1 MGDITGYDLPMK
13 EDILELYPDSG
24 QTHRLQGLYLHQLPA
39 RTGQP
44 FIYTNYITSLDGR
57 IALPA
62 AGRRSNLVP
71 PAIAN
76 PRDWRLFQ
84 ELAAQADLLI
94 SSARYFRQAAEQEAQ
109 SELPVGLSPEF
120 DDLREWRLEQ
130 GLSAQPDIAILSAS
144 LNIPIAALEAYAG
157 RKIYIITGN
166 DADQKQID
174 AITGESHAQIIR
186 CGDARHVD
194 PAQLKISLGA
204 LGYQHIY
211 AIAGPS
217 VLHALVRGNALDRL
231 YLTTAHC
238 LLGGQEFDTLTWGPE
253 FSPACKLPL
262 RALYLDQR
270 MPEGAGQTLAVYGR

>member
-1 MGDITGYDLPMK
+1 MVGITGYDPSME

-24 QTHRLQGLYLHQLPA
+24 KSHALRGLYLEQIPA
-39 RTGQP
+39 ETDQP
-44 FIYTNYITSLDGR
+44 FIYTNYIASIDGR

-62 AGRRSNLVP
+62 TDRNSNQVP

-76 PRDWRLFQ
+76 ARDWRLFQ

-94 SSARYFRQAAEQEAQ
+94 SSARYFRQAVEQEAQ
-109 SELPVGLSPEF
+109 AELPVGLSQDF
-120 DDLREWRLEQ
+120 DDLREWRIEQ
-130 GLSAQPDIAILSAS
+130 GLSPQPDIAVFSAS
-144 LNIPIAALEAYAG
+144 LNIPVEALQVYAE
-157 RKIYIITGN
+157 RKVYIITGG
-166 DADQKQID
+166 DADPDRID
-174 AITGESHAQIIR
+174 RLAREDNVQVIQ

-194 PAQLKISLGA
+194 TTNLKSRLGA
-204 LGYQHIY
+204 LGYRRIY

-238 LLGGQEFDTLTWGPE
+238 LLGGEEFDTIAWGPE
-253 FSPACKLPL
+253 FSPACKMPL
-262 RALYLDQR
+262 RAMYLDPH

>member
-1 MGDITGYDLPMK
+1 MNGITGYDLLME
-13 EDILELYPDSG
+13 EDILELYPNSG
-24 QTHRLQGLYLHQLPA
+24 QTHALRGLYLQQIPA

-62 AGRRSNLVP
+62 TDRRSSLVP

-109 SELPVGLSPEF
+109 AELPVGLSPEF
-120 DDLREWRLEQ
+120 DDLRDWRIEQ
-130 GLSAQPDIAILSAS
+130 GLSPQPDIAVFSAS
-144 LNIPIAALEAYAG
+144 LNIPVEALQTYAG
-157 RKIYIITGN
+157 RKLYIITGG
-166 DADQKQID
+166 DADPKQIE
-174 AITGESHAQIIR
+174 AITRNSPAQVIQ

-194 PAQLKISLGA
+194 ATQLKASLGA
-204 LGYQHIY
+204 LGYQRIY

-217 VLHALVRGNALDRL
+217 VLHTLVRDNALDRL

-238 LLGGQEFDTLTWGPE
+238 LLGGKEFDTIAWGPE
-253 FSPACKLPL
+253 FSPARKLPL
-262 RALYLDQR
+262 RALYLDQH
-270 MPEGAGQTLAVYGR
+270 MPEGAGQTLAIYGR